1 MIDGP
6 TITIPFKK
14 YSIGLDFRAKSALH
28 VPTSF
33 PLEGSLK
40 SRKFRLAQI
49 FSIGNLPSTRFF
61 KLVYSSS
68 SGG

>member
-6 TITIPFKK
+6 TITIPFKR
-14 YSIGLDFRAKSALH
+14 YSIGLYFRAKPALH
-28 VPTSF
+28 GLTSF
-33 PLEGSLK
+33 PLEGLSK

-61 KLVYSSS
+61 KLVYNSS